1 MEMDYF
7 HLGSFQK
14 SEWYNMGITLKN
26 IKREQLIKSTRPK
39 QKKRP
44 MGNKQILDEIKYRL
58 KPQTIGLNPKEIR
71 KLQIS
76 TVENFS
82 TNFLKFRR
90 KNKRNPNN
98 SEIQQLITKAI
109 AETYLALRKKRTQE
123 WIQIKLRQYIGY

>member
-1 MEMDYF
+1 
-7 HLGSFQK
+7 
-14 SEWYNMGITLKN
+14 MGITLKN

-123 WIQIKLRQYIGY
+123 